1 MKRAPA
7 PICPTIR
14 SSRPTESVLPRPHR
28 DAGERMKH
36 YGPIEP
42 MQYDEPG
49 MFARL
54 FRRFF

>member
-1 MKRAPA
+1 
-7 PICPTIR
+7 
-14 SSRPTESVLPRPHR
+14 VLPRPHR